1 MRYEAL
7 PRNRKLDVSV
17 VIQGEKMTELTIR
30 IDDKKK
36 EFLETIASFNN
47 KELSDFIE
55 GMIEN
60 YIESF
65 INRSDES
72 EKKDIKEIMKLSE
85 SSFAEWNNE
94 EDNIYDSL

>member
-1 MRYEAL
+1 
-7 PRNRKLDVSV
+7 
-17 VIQGEKMTELTIR
+17 MTELTIR

-47 KELSDFIE
+47 KELSDLIE